1 MGCPYCNSTN
11 IGLNAGKIV
20 CNSCNRSWSP
30 GGVEGQPIRVK
41 RKYTK
46 SNFLSKE
53 TFLNQGLDYGN
64 IRLISLCALFIS
76 LFFPAY
82 LNNISEGLKVFLI
95 IVYLF
100 VGWFTWRLFDDVFL
114 KPIVKKLG
122 NKL

>member
-20 CNSCNRSWSP
+20 CNSCRRSWIP

-41 RKYTK
+41 RKYINSK
-46 SNFLSKE
+46 FLSKG
-53 TFLNQGLDYGN
+53 TFFNQGLDYRN
-64 IRLISLCALFIS
+64 IRLISLGALFIS
-76 LFFPAY
+76 FFFPIY
-82 LNNISEGLKVFLI
+82 LNNISAGFKVFLI
-95 IVYLF
+95 VVYLF